1 MVGVTTY
8 SLINQITK
16 NKFYASRESARER
29 IAVRSARSKR
39 RNSGVRNERSVL
51 LRRFLRIIEIITN
64 RKSTQKRID
73 FKVEII
79 TLSAH
84 KFDIDGTEIKE
95 SEGANRA

>member
-39 RNSGVRNERSVL
+39 RNSERSE
-51 LRRFLRIIEIITN
+51 RHN
-64 RKSTQKRID
+64 
-73 FKVEII
+73 
-79 TLSAH
+79 
-84 KFDIDGTEIKE
+84 FDIAGTEIKE